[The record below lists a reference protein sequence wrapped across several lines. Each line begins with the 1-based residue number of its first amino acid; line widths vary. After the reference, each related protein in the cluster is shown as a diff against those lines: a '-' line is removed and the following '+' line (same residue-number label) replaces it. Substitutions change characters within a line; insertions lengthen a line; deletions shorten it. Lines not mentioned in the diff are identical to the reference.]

1 MEKFKIIIRPLRSHY
16 EEAKGIFSLAIPVFL
31 TNLVQFGMGI
41 ADNMFLG
48 HLGPKEL
55 ASGSLSN
62 VWLLGTSILASGLV
76 FGMDTLGSQAYG
88 AGNFGLVGIVLQNAL
103 FSLTF
108 FSIPVMFL
116 WFFTEDV
123 LILMG
128 QNPELASMC
137 GIYSRILLPSLWPLL
152 YYQALQRY
160 LQVQG
165 NVYPALIVGA
175 VSFIANIIFNYLF
188 IFSIG
193 MGFIGSPIATM
204 VSRFLVPLFLWLYI
218 WKRKIHKKTWQ
229 GWSSE
234 MYSIKRLKIF
244 FKYAI
249 FGGLMIAIEVW
260 GFESAGL
267 FVGLFQSPILISV
280 HTIVLNTLLISFL
293 VPLSLSV
300 GASIRIGNLLG
311 EGEPIRAKR
320 TVQIASIITGG
331 CMLIN
336 AIGMVTLGKVYAQAY
351 TTNLEVIVLVGNLMW
366 LAALVTIFDGLQTV
380 QGGFLRGIGY
390 QNYGTLMNFIGYY
403 LIAIPSYAVLGI
415 VLGWSLFGMWIGLL
429 TAVVFI
435 CLGNFL
441 FLVRINFAIE
451 SEKVQLRVGKTEQT
465 LVLMETLPNTNEN
478 TTENEESDR
487 QEDDSR
493 FSDAEQSLLEM
504 RTS

>member
-1 MEKFKIIIRPLRSHY
+1 
-16 EEAKGIFSLAIPVFL
+16 
-31 TNLVQFGMGI
+31 
-41 ADNMFLG
+41 
-48 HLGPKEL
+48 
-55 ASGSLSN
+55 
-62 VWLLGTSILASGLV
+62 
-76 FGMDTLGSQAYG
+76 
-88 AGNFGLVGIVLQNAL
+88 
-103 FSLTF
+103 
-108 FSIPVMFL
+108 
-116 WFFTEDV
+116 
-123 LILMG
+123 
-128 QNPELASMC
+128 
-137 GIYSRILLPSLWPLL
+137 
-152 YYQALQRY
+152 
-160 LQVQG
+160 
-165 NVYPALIVGA
+165 
-175 VSFIANIIFNYLF
+175 
-188 IFSIG
+188 
-193 MGFIGSPIATM
+193 
-204 VSRFLVPLFLWLYI
+204 
-218 WKRKIHKKTWQ
+218 
-229 GWSSE
+229 
-234 MYSIKRLKIF
+234 
-244 FKYAI
+244 
-249 FGGLMIAIEVW
+249 MIAIEVW

-429 TAVVFI
+429 TAVMFI

-451 SEKVQLRVGKTEQT
+451 SEKAQLRAGKTEQT